1 MKYSNKEK
9 AIMSEKVQQIFFDLD
24 RLDRIKINL
33 EDYVGKNITLTVDFN
48 DGYFETVRMIDS
60 SEDFIKSALV
70 FMENGLKEQK
80 KEILEKI
87 YED

>member
-48 DGYFETVRMIDS
+48 DGHFETVRMIDS
-60 SEDFIKSALV
+60 SIDFIKSALG
-70 FMENGLKEQK
+70 FMKNGLEEQK

>member
-48 DGYFETVRMIDS
+48 DGHFETVRMIDS